1 MSEKKQIKLP
11 KNKTKIICT
20 IGPSSKDIN
29 ILEKMIDEGMSIAR
43 LNFSHGS
50 LKEHSNL
57 IDNIRKAAKEKKIN
71 IPILADL
78 PGAKIR
84 IGKLENDKIFLEK
97 GQTLT
102 LTTKNVLGT
111 KNIIP
116 VNYKKLTKS
125 VEKGSTIYLNDG
137 YIKLKVIDEQED
149 KVKCKVQ
156 MGGTLYSHKGINI
169 PGEKIFIDPV
179 TKKDLK
185 IVDFALEKGIDIFCI
200 SFVENSDNILEVK
213 EYAKKKGKKV
223 FIIAKIERDE
233 AIKNYDDLLKVADG
247 IMIAR
252 GDLGIQIPIENIPTI
267 QKSLIRRANIAG
279 IPVITATQ
287 MLKSMT
293 DSNRP
298 TRAEVTDIANAII
311 DGTDAIMLS
320 EETAVG
326 KYPVETIEMMSKIA
340 RSTEKRRNGAGLP
353 SNLKEFLK
361 KTVKDSELSIAD
373 VISLNVIEAQK
384 ILNTKYI
391 LSTTSTGSTAQ
402 RISRFKPNCWIISF
416 SRNKETCDFLCFSF
430 GVYPIHMENKQK
442 SWHNLILKYIKEK
455 NMVEKGD
462 IVILTQRRF
471 EEEKGS
477 TDSLGIIAI

>member
-1 MSEKKQIKLP
+1 MKYKKQIKLP

-20 IGPSSKDIN
+20 IGPSSKDVSL
-29 ILEKMIDEGMSIAR
+29 LEKMIKEGMNIAR

-50 LKEHSNL
+50 LKDHTNL
-57 IDNIRKAAKEKKIN
+57 IRNIRKASEEKKIN

-97 GQTLT
+97 GQNLT
-102 LTTKNVLGT
+102 LTTNEVIGT
-111 KNIIP
+111 KNLIS

-125 VEKGSTIYLNDG
+125 VEEKSTIFLNDG
-137 YIKLKVIDEQED
+137 YIELRVIEKKD
-149 KVKCKVQ
+149 KEVKCKVIT
-156 MGGTLYSHKGINI
+156 GGALYSHKGINI
-169 PGEKIFIDPV
+169 PGKKIYINPV
-179 TKKDLK
+179 TDKDLK
-185 IVDFALEKGIDIFCI
+185 IVDFALKKDIDIFCV
-200 SFVENSDNILEVK
+200 SFVENSDNILKVK

-233 AIKNYDDLLKVADG
+233 AIENYDELLKVADG

-267 QKSLIRRANIAG
+267 QKKLIRRANIAG

-326 KYPVETIEMMSKIA
+326 KYPVETINMMSKIA
-340 RSTEKRRNGAGLP
+340 KTTEKRRNGAGLP
-353 SNLKEFLK
+353 SNFKEYLK
-361 KTVKDSELSIAD
+361 KTVKYTDLSIAD
-373 VISLNVIEAQK
+373 VISLNVIEASK
-384 ILNTKYI
+384 ILCTKYI

-402 RISRFKPNCWIISF
+402 RISRFKPDCWIISF

-442 SWHNLILKYIKEK
+442 SWHDLILRYIKK
-455 NMVEKGD
+455 RNMVEKGD
-462 IVILTQRRF
+462 AVILTQRRF
-471 EEEKGS
+471 KKEKGS
-477 TDSLGIIAI
+477 TDSLGIITI